1 MGKNKSAIG
10 FLIFISI
17 FILGYTAMA
26 QQASPKPVK
35 INFKDLPGKW
45 TYQGTT
51 PQILM
56 PKTPAKPAATTAD
69 TSKAAAA
76 HPQSDA
82 VKLDKNKF
90 VAMHK
95 ASVTFNNSNLEF
107 FTNKYC
113 VKTHGENKVTYTWKG
128 SGKNVLT
135 LKTPES
141 KDKIKLEVRQ
151 LSGDSLLMCQSFET
165 GNLFFFYLR
174 EK

>member
-1 MGKNKSAIG
+1 
-10 FLIFISI
+10 
-17 FILGYTAMA
+17 MA
-26 QQASPKPVK
+26 QQANPKPVK

-51 PQILM
+51 PQITM
-56 PKTPAKPAATTAD
+56 PKTAAKPAATTAD
-69 TSKAAAA
+69 TSKPASA

-95 ASVTFNNSNLEF
+95 ASTTFNNSNLEF
-107 FTNKYC
+107 FANKYC
-113 VKTHGENKVTYTWKG
+113 VKTKGEAKVTYTWKN
-128 SGKNVLT
+128 SGKNILY
-135 LKTPES
+135 LKTADS

-151 LSGDSLLMCQSFET
+151 LSGDSLMICQSFET
-165 GNLFFFYLR
+165 GSLYFFYLR